1 MRARALTALVEA
13 LPIALTIL
21 FLAYPTVSS
30 QAFLAFNC
38 VPFDGEP
45 VGPWHNRTV
54 LPDGAHNYYLGTD
67 LGVFCYTEAGEQTTY
82 SPEYQRVRSLA
93 SLAIALY
100 PIGVPVA
107 YAVLLFWCY
116 GELRTGRPIA
126 TLARALRF
134 LYREYVPR
142 NLWQHRPA
150 VGRRMLVRQAVAVRP
165 LAQVAD

>member
-1 MRARALTALVEA
+1 MAQ
-13 LPIALTIL
+13 P
-21 FLAYPTVSS
+21 
-30 QAFLAFNC
+30 
-38 VPFDGEP
+38 
-45 VGPWHNRTV
+45 TV

-67 LGVFCYTEAGEQTTY
+67 LGVLCYTEAGEQTTY

-100 PIGVPVA
+100 PVGVPVA

-134 LYREYVPR
+134 LHREYMPQLFWWELVVVAKSSSWSAVFAARPR
-142 NLWQHRPA
+142 LRLPGC
-150 VGRRMLVRQAVAVRP
+150 GRRGN
-165 LAQVAD
+165 VADLPDAAHERAALPQQG